1 MRIFGTVIYYCNA
14 SILIGECFL
23 ASLKNHEWMKEW
35 IESIES
41 IEESPIKINES
52 IESNESESEDPLLYG
67 ESIPYSARDIIQK

>member
-1 MRIFGTVIYYCNA
+1 
-14 SILIGECFL
+14 
-23 ASLKNHEWMKEW
+23 MKEW

-67 ESIPYSARDIIQK
+67 EESIPYSARDIIQK